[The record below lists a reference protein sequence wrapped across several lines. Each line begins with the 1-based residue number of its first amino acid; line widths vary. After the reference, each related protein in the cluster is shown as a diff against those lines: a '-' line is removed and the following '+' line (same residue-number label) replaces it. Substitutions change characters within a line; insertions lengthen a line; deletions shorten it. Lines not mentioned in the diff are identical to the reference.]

1 MRVDLVITG
10 GRIFTAEPSQ
20 PFLDAVAVVDGVI
33 AMVGQKARDAETN
46 ARRVIDLDGA
56 LATPGFID
64 AHVHPATSG
73 LDKLRCHLDG
83 AGNPDVAVEM
93 VAEYADTHPE
103 TAWII
108 GAGWLQSWFASGC
121 PPKELLDQVVPDRP
135 VLLTNTDGHGAWA
148 NTKALEIAGID
159 RTTPNPPDG
168 RIERLADGSPQGTL
182 HEGAI
187 RLVERHAPED
197 TVEDLV
203 DGLIRGQEELLKY
216 GITAWQDAIV
226 DRKVQEAYLRLA
238 ADGRL
243 VGDVVAAMWW
253 DRHRG
258 IDQIE
263 ELEERRRIG
272 APGFR
277 PTSVKLMLDGVAE
290 NFTAAMLE
298 PYLDSEGNPT
308 DNEGIL
314 LIDPGEL
321 RRIVP
326 ALDAHG
332 FQCHFHAIGD
342 AAVRG
347 ALDAVEAARLS
358 NRRSDLRHHIAHI
371 QVVHP
376 DDIARFAALGVV
388 ANAQPLWA
396 NNDDYQTELTK
407 PFLGEVR
414 SSWQYP
420 FRSLLDAGAR
430 MAMGSDWGVSTANV
444 MDEIHVATTRKW
456 DDGDEPLGAGQ
467 SLTPAEALEAF
478 TMGSAYVN
486 HVDTERGSI
495 AEGKVADFAILDRDP
510 IREGTFRDTRVE
522 ATVVGGAIVYEGKEW
537 LTQPSSW

>member
-1 MRVDLVITG
+1 MRADLVITG
-10 GRIFTAEPSQ
+10 GRIFTAEPSK
-20 PFLDAVAVVDGVI
+20 PFLETVAVVDGII
-33 AMVGQKARDAETN
+33 AMAGHEARDAAAN
-46 ARRVIDLDGA
+46 ARHVIDLDGA

-73 LDKLRCHLDG
+73 LDKLRCHMDG
-83 AGNPDVAVEM
+83 ARDADAAVEM
-93 VAEYADTHPE
+93 VTEYAATHPE
-103 TAWII
+103 VTWII

-148 NTKALEIAGID
+148 NTKALEMAGID
-159 RTTPNPPDG
+159 KTTPDPPDG

-226 DRKVQEAYLRLA
+226 DRKVQEAYMSLA
-238 ADGRL
+238 AVGGL

-263 ELEERRRIG
+263 ELAQRRAIG

-298 PYLDSEGNPT
+298 PYLDSEGNLT
-308 DNEGIL
+308 DNEGL
-314 LIDPGEL
+314 LFIDPGEL
-321 RRIVP
+321 RQIVS

-342 AAVRG
+342 AAVRS
-347 ALDAVEAARLS
+347 ALDAVESARQR
-358 NRRSDLRHHIAHI
+358 NGRSDLRHHIAHI

-376 DDIARFAALGVV
+376 DDLSRFAALGVV

-396 NNDDYQTELTK
+396 NNDEYQTELTK
-407 PFLGEVR
+407 PFLGQER

-444 MDEIHVATTRKW
+444 MDEIHVATTRTW
-456 DDGDEPLGAGQ
+456 DDDEEPLSADQ
-467 SLTPAEALEAF
+467 ALTPIEALSAF
-478 TMGSAYVN
+478 TIGSAYVN
-486 HVDTERGSI
+486 HADTERGSI
-495 AEGKVADFAILDRDP
+495 VEGKVADFAILDRDP
-510 IREGTFRDTRVE
+510 LREGSFRDTRVV
-522 ATVVGGAIVYEGKEW
+522 ATVVGGTIVYEGR
-537 LTQPSSW
+537 